1 MRGTALMLV
10 MTLLSTP
17 WAGCTGADD
26 NDDDD
31 YEYTYIPPVP
41 DKISYFV
48 HATSQTVDI
57 TIENEYGGTNQYN
70 DVAMWIDGEANPW
83 WYNFST
89 YLDGWTFLYVS
100 AQIGQ
105 DCDCI
110 VRAIIYVNGVRTDFS
125 QSEGAYV
132 IATASDMR

>member
-1 MRGTALMLV
+1 MRTIALLMV
-10 MTLLSTP
+10 TTILLAP
-17 WAGCTGADD
+17 LAGCTGTDNEDD
-26 NDDDD
+26 
-31 YEYTYIPPVP
+31 EYYYIPPVP

-48 HATSQTVDI
+48 HASSQTVDI

-70 DVAMWIDGEANPW
+70 DVPMWIDGEANPW

-110 VRAIIYVNGVRTDFS
+110 VRAIIYVNGVQADFS